1 MAQNEPYF
9 SSPYFSFGPTNWSQ
23 MWPMNIVNNPND
35 PIPSGLS
42 EFGRSILNP
51 EQNPGG
57 PIVSQPPFPLL
68 DFTQPPQLPSLED
81 INNGLHDFFTQ
92 DYVQRA
98 LPFPGSAALP
108 AARDIYNLFAGED
121 ANARANAQQPPEL
134 EAIIREAN
142 KNRPRNDSPNS
153 MEFSLGSLP
162 PESMFHVDPT
172 GMVGNVDYSRFAE
185 MLPGAKR
192 VQREVQP
199 PTDFSAAEAAMQA
212 AKPTYEEGNKW
223 GQVLQGLARGGL
235 SARNGDFSE
244 ILFSAALGALG
255 GLGSGMDIEQER
267 KDLAKGREQQ
277 FNERLA
283 GFDLEKAGTQRS
295 EKQQAADAAYEA
307 DVNYNQA
314 DAARQQQ
321 IVSILMHGADQNA
334 ENTRHNA
341 SIAASTANMNRDLAL
356 KRYAMEQPNVDV
368 NQYGLVVT
376 KTGPNGERTMT
387 IDNSPWV
394 QRLQTQAMYRKMG
407 VMGAAPGADFPGMG
421 FTNDKEIDTQE
432 LTRRLSTYYFMNP
445 MAAAQDLNGG
455 EGGDIMNQ
463 MAMQTRQMLGGS
475 QDSKMF
481 PQMMANNLYS
491 YLAPIIANPEHPLHG
506 AVLKRMAEMQGMF

>member
-1 MAQNEPYF
+1 MAQSALGN
-9 SSPYFSFGPTNWSQ
+9 FGS
-23 MWPMNIVNNPND
+23 M
-35 PIPSGLS
+35 
-42 EFGRSILNP
+42 FLNMLHP
-51 EQNPGG
+51 QPDPGG

-68 DFTQPPQLPSLED
+68 DFTQPFQSPSIED

-134 EAIIREAN
+134 EAILREAN

-172 GMVGNVDYSRFAE
+172 GMVGNVDYSQYAG

-235 SARNGDFSE
+235 SARNGDLSE

-283 GFDLEKAGTQRS
+283 GFDLEKAGTQRN

-307 DVNYNQA
+307 DVRYNQQDA
-314 DAARQQQ
+314 DRQQN
-321 IVSILMHGADQNA
+321 IVSILMHGADQNM
-334 ENTRHNA
+334 ENSRHNA
-341 SIAASTANMNRDLAL
+341 SIAASTANANRELAL
-356 KRYAMEQPNVDV
+356 KRWEMSQPNVDV

-394 QRLQTQAMYRKMG
+394 QRLQTQAAFRQ
-407 VMGAAPGADFPGMG
+407 MGALGAMPGADMPGLG
-421 FTNDKEIDTQE
+421 LTNNHEVDAPEMVK
-432 LTRRLSTYYFMNP
+432 RLSTYYFMNP
-445 MAAAQDLNGG
+445 MAAATDLADPKKGG
-455 EGGDIMNQ
+455 NANLITNMTNQ
-463 MAMQTRQMLGGS
+463 TQKFAG

-491 YLAPIIANPEHPLHG
+491 YLAPIVANPEHPLHG

>member
-1 MAQNEPYF
+1 MAQ
-9 SSPYFSFGPTNWSQ
+9 SALGDFGSQ
-23 MWPMNIVNNPND
+23 
-35 PIPSGLS
+35 
-42 EFGRSILNP
+42 FLNMLRP
-51 EQNPGG
+51 QPNPGG
-57 PIVSQPPFPLL
+57 PIVSQPPFPIV
-68 DFTQPPQLPSLED
+68 DFTQPFQLPSIED
-81 INNGLHDFFTQ
+81 VNNGLHDFFTQ

-108 AARDIYNLFAGED
+108 AARDIYNYFAGED
-121 ANARANAQQPPEL
+121 ANAKANIPHPPEL
-134 EAIIREAN
+134 EAILREAN
-142 KNRPRNDSPNS
+142 QNRPRNDSPNS
-153 MEFSLGSLP
+153 MDFSLGNLP

-172 GMVGNVDYSRFAE
+172 GMVGNVDYSRYAE

-199 PTDFSAAEAAMQA
+199 PTDFTAAQAAMDA
-212 AKPTYEEGNKW
+212 ARPTYEEGNPY
-223 GQVLQGLARGGL
+223 GQVLQGLARGAL
-235 SARNGDFSE
+235 SARNQDFSQ

-283 GFDLEKAGTQRS
+283 GFDLEKAGTQRA
-295 EKQQAADAAYEA
+295 ERQQAADAAYEA

-334 ENTRHNA
+334 ENMRHNA
-341 SIAASTANMNRDLAL
+341 GIAASTANMNRELAL

-376 KTGPNGERTMT
+376 KTDPKTGERTMT

-394 QRLQTQAMYRKMG
+394 QRLQTQAAFRQ
-407 VMGAAPGADFPGMG
+407 MGATGLASGADMPGMG
-421 FTNDKEIDTQE
+421 FTNNDKEIDAAE

-463 MAMQTRQMLGGS
+463 MAMQTRQMLGGN

-481 PQMMANNLYS
+481 PQMMANNLYA
-491 YLAPIIANPEHPLHG
+491 YLAPIIANPDHPLHA
-506 AVLKRMAEMQGMF
+506 AVLARMAEMQGMF

>member
-1 MAQNEPYF
+1 
-9 SSPYFSFGPTNWSQ
+9 
-23 MWPMNIVNNPND
+23 
-35 PIPSGLS
+35 
-42 EFGRSILNP
+42 
-51 EQNPGG
+51 
-57 PIVSQPPFPLL
+57 
-68 DFTQPPQLPSLED
+68 
-81 INNGLHDFFTQ
+81 
-92 DYVQRA
+92 
-98 LPFPGSAALP
+98 
-108 AARDIYNLFAGED
+108 
-121 ANARANAQQPPEL
+121 
-134 EAIIREAN
+134 
-142 KNRPRNDSPNS
+142 
-153 MEFSLGSLP
+153 
-162 PESMFHVDPT
+162 
-172 GMVGNVDYSRFAE
+172 
-185 MLPGAKR
+185 
-192 VQREVQP
+192 
-199 PTDFSAAEAAMQA
+199 
-212 AKPTYEEGNKW
+212 
-223 GQVLQGLARGGL
+223 
-235 SARNGDFSE
+235 
-244 ILFSAALGALG
+244 
-255 GLGSGMDIEQER
+255 MDIEQER

-321 IVSILMHGADQNA
+321 MVSILMHGADQNQ

-394 QRLQTQAMYRKMG
+394 QRLQMQAMYRQMG
-407 VMGAAPGADFPGMG
+407 AMGAAPGADFPGMG

-445 MAAAQDLNGG
+445 AAAYTDLSDPKKGG
-455 EGGDIMNQ
+455 EENLLNK
-463 MAMQTRQMLGGS
+463 MALQTKQFAGE
-475 QDSKMF
+475 DSKMF

>member
-1 MAQNEPYF
+1 MAQ
-9 SSPYFSFGPTNWSQ
+9 SALGDFGSQ
-23 MWPMNIVNNPND
+23 
-35 PIPSGLS
+35 
-42 EFGRSILNP
+42 FLNMLRP
-51 EQNPGG
+51 QPNPGG

-68 DFTQPPQLPSLED
+68 DFTQPPQLPQFSENPFLNKEFLRA
-81 INNGLHDFFTQ
+81 IPFPPGG
-92 DYVQRA
+92 A
-98 LPFPGSAALP
+98 LPF
-108 AARDIYNLFAGED
+108 ARDLYGYFSDED

-134 EAIIREAN
+134 EAILREAN

-153 MEFSLGSLP
+153 MDFSLGNLP

-172 GMVGNVDYSRFAE
+172 GMVGNVDYSQYAG

-235 SARNGDFSE
+235 SARNQDFSQ

-283 GFDLEKAGTQRS
+283 GFDLEKAQTQRS

-321 IVSILMHGADQNA
+321 MVSILMHGADQNQ

-394 QRLQTQAMYRKMG
+394 QRLQTQAAFRQMG
-407 VMGAAPGADFPGMG
+407 VLGAMPGADMPGLG
-421 FTNDKEIDTQE
+421 FTNDHEVDAPEMVK
-432 LTRRLSTYYFMNP
+432 RLSTYYFMHP
-445 MAAAQDLNGG
+445 MAAATDLADPKKGG
-455 EGGDIMNQ
+455 NANLLTN
-463 MAMQTRQMLGGS
+463 MAMQTEKFTK

>member
-1 MAQNEPYF
+1 MAQSALGN
-9 SSPYFSFGPTNWSQ
+9 FGS
-23 MWPMNIVNNPND
+23 M
-35 PIPSGLS
+35 
-42 EFGRSILNP
+42 FLNMLHP
-51 EQNPGG
+51 QPDPGG

-162 PESMFHVDPT
+162 PESMFHVNPT

-283 GFDLEKAGTQRS
+283 GFDLEKAGTQRN

-321 IVSILMHGADQNA
+321 IVSILMHGADQNQ

-394 QRLQTQAMYRKMG
+394 QRLQMQAMYRQMG
-407 VMGAAPGADFPGMG
+407 AMGAAPGADFPGMG

>member
-1 MAQNEPYF
+1 MAQSALGN
-9 SSPYFSFGPTNWSQ
+9 FGS
-23 MWPMNIVNNPND
+23 M
-35 PIPSGLS
+35 
-42 EFGRSILNP
+42 FLNMLRP
-51 EQNPGG
+51 QPNPGG
-57 PIVSQPPFPLL
+57 PIVSQPPFPIF
-68 DFTQPPQLPSLED
+68 DFTQPFQPPSAED
-81 INNGLHDFFTQ
+81 INNNLHDFFSQ
-92 DYVQRA
+92 DYVRRA
-98 LPFPGSAALP
+98 MPFPGSAALP
-108 AARDIYNLFAGED
+108 FARDVYNYFAGED
-121 ANARANAQQPPEL
+121 ANARANAEPPPPEM
-134 EAIIREAN
+134 EAILREAN
-142 KNRPRNDSPNS
+142 QNRPRSDSPNDVQS
-153 MEFSLGSLP
+153 FSLGSLP
-162 PESMFHVDPT
+162 PESLFHVDPT
-172 GMVGNVDYSRFAE
+172 GMVGNVDYSRYAE

-199 PTDFSAAEAAMQA
+199 PTDFTAAQAAMDA
-212 AKPTYEEGNKW
+212 ARPTYEEGNPY
-223 GQVLQGLARGGL
+223 GQVLQGLARGAL
-235 SARNGDFSE
+235 SARNQDFSQ

-321 IVSILMHGADQNA
+321 MVSILMHGADQNQ

-394 QRLQTQAMYRKMG
+394 QRLQMQAMFRQMG
-407 VMGAAPGADFPGMG
+407 AMGAAPGADFPGMG

-445 MAAAQDLNGG
+445 AAAYTDLSDPKKGG
-455 EGGDIMNQ
+455 EENLLNK
-463 MAMQTRQMLGGS
+463 MALQTKQFAGE
-475 QDSKMF
+475 DSKMF

>member
-1 MAQNEPYF
+1 MATALGD
-9 SSPYFSFGPTNWSQ
+9 FGSQ
-23 MWPMNIVNNPND
+23 
-35 PIPSGLS
+35 
-42 EFGRSILNP
+42 FLNMFRP
-51 EQNPGG
+51 QPNPGG
-57 PIVSQPPFPLL
+57 PIVSQPPFPII
-68 DFTQPPQLPSLED
+68 DFTQPFQPPSLED

-108 AARDIYNLFAGED
+108 AARDIYNYFAGED
-121 ANARANAQQPPEL
+121 ANARANAEPPPPEM
-134 EAIIREAN
+134 EAILREAN
-142 KNRPRNDSPNS
+142 KNRSRNDSPNDVQS
-153 MEFSLGSLP
+153 FSLGSLP
-162 PESMFHVDPT
+162 PESLFHVDPT
-172 GMVGNVDYSRFAE
+172 GMVGNVDYSQYAQ
-185 MLPGAKR
+185 MLPGAQR
-192 VQREVQP
+192 IQREVQP

-212 AKPTYEEGNKW
+212 ARPTYEEGNPY
-223 GQVLQGLARGGL
+223 GQVLQGLARGAL
-235 SARNGDFSE
+235 SARNQDFSQ

-283 GFDLEKAGTQRS
+283 GFDLEKAGTQRN

-321 IVSILMHGADQNA
+321 MVSILMHGADQNQ

-341 SIAASTANMNRDLAL
+341 SIAASTANMNRELAL

-394 QRLQTQAMYRKMG
+394 QRLQTQAAFRQ
-407 VMGAAPGADFPGMG
+407 MGALGAMPGADMPGLG
-421 FTNDKEIDTQE
+421 FTNDHEVDAPEMVK
-432 LTRRLSTYYFMNP
+432 RLSTYYFMHP
-445 MAAAQDLNGG
+445 MAAATDLADPKKGG
-455 EGGDIMNQ
+455 NANLLTN
-463 MAMQTRQMLGGS
+463 MAMQTEKFTK